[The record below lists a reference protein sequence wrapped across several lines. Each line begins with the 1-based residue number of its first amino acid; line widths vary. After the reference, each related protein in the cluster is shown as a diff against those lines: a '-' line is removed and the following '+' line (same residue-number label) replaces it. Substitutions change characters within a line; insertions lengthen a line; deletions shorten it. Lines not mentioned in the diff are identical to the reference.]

1 MKMPNQINKHHYDL
15 AKVRAEAKE
24 ILETDPTKVD
34 YKKYRSARLTAKSPL
49 VKKIFAFTK

>member
-1 MKMPNQINKHHYDL
+1 MPKQINKHHYDL

-49 VKKIFAFTK
+49 VKKIFAFNK